1 MTDRETIAVYDARAA
16 EYAEVT
22 SGIAADPRLIDF
34 IARLPER
41 GAVLDLGSGP
51 GAAAA
56 EMARAGHDALAWDA
70 SEGMVAL
77 AAAQPGVRAEQR
89 LFGDLATLAPAS
101 LHGVWAN
108 FSLLHAP
115 RAEMPDHLAAIARAL
130 VPGGVFLVAVKLG
143 EGDRRDRIGRLYS
156 YYTEAELRGL
166 VEAAGF
172 SVDRIDRG
180 RDPGL
185 SGEISDWISLTCLR

>member
-34 IARLPER
+34 IARLPAQSR
-41 GAVLDLGSGP
+41 VLDLGCGP

-70 SEGMVAL
+70 SDGMVAL

-89 LFGDLATLAPAS
+89 LFGDLASLAPGS
-101 LHGVWAN
+101 LQGVWAN

-130 VPGGVFLVAVKLG
+130 VPGGVFLVALKTG
-143 EGDRRDRIGRLYS
+143 AGDIRDSIGRLYS
-156 YYTEAELRGL
+156 YYTEAELRTL
-166 VEAAGF
+166 LDAAGF
-172 SVDRIDRG
+172 TVDRVDTG